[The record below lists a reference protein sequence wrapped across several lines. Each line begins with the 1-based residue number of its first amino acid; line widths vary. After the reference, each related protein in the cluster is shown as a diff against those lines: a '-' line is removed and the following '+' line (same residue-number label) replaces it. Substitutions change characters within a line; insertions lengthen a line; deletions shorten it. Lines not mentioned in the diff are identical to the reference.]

1 MWSEQFIDK
10 KSRLI
15 TIKIDADSG
24 HAEAWDGTALVG
36 HLDWSMHAVG
46 LDWQGESIEGA
57 LLTNIYLDNAP
68 GYTKSGIGTRIVE
81 LIREQSGVEV
91 FVCKDIGTTRSDGA
105 HPTGDAPGFY
115 ESLTRKALAH
125 WCE

>member
-15 TIKIDADSG
+15 TIKLDVDSG

-81 LIREQSGVEV
+81 LIRDILEPRSLFVRILVPLAWTVPTQLVAPQV
-91 FVCKDIGTTRSDGA
+91 FTRA
-105 HPTGDAPGFY
+105 
-115 ESLTRKALAH
+115 
-125 WCE
+125 